1 MSVQLK
7 LTDVQVNIAQEQG
20 VRTLLDDVNLVLNQG
35 DFVTVLGTNGAGKS
49 TLFNAIAGTLP
60 ITAGQIEIAGHDVT
74 KLNPEKRAKYI
85 ARVFQDP
92 KLGTAP
98 RMTVAENLALAS
110 HRGDRLK
117 LKFQQVSKQRDAYRI
132 LAAKTG
138 NGLDQALDKATEQLS
153 GGQRQALSLLMA
165 SLKRPELLLLDEH
178 TAALDPH
185 TSQAI
190 MALTAQIV
198 AEQQLTGLMITH
210 QMDDALQYG
219 NRLIVLDNG
228 RIIADYDAESKAKLT
243 RQDLLDYFD

>member
-1 MSVQLK
+1 
-7 LTDVQVNIAQEQG
+7 
-20 VRTLLDDVNLVLNQG
+20 
-35 DFVTVLGTNGAGKS
+35 
-49 TLFNAIAGTLP
+49 
-60 ITAGQIEIAGHDVT
+60 
-74 KLNPEKRAKYI
+74 
-85 ARVFQDP
+85 
-92 KLGTAP
+92 
-98 RMTVAENLALAS
+98 MTVAENLALAS

-117 LKFQQVSKQRDAYRI
+117 LKFQQVSKQREAYRT

-228 RIIADYDAESKAKLT
+228 RIIADYDADSKAKLT

>member
-7 LTDVQVNIAQEQG
+7 VTDVQVNIAQEQG

-117 LKFQQVSKQRDAYRI
+117 LKFQQVNKQRDAYRI